1 MENGVDVVI
10 EKNIPNF
17 EGYTVTNEGKV
28 YSIKREN
35 RKKELKLERTR
46 NGYNRVTFCKDGKTT
61 RFLVHR
67 LVATVFLGERD
78 RPMMV
83 NHKDGNKTN
92 NNIEN
97 LEWVTCR
104 ENTFHAF
111 RNGLRKTE
119 RTVLTDDVLKVI
131 STMLDEGH
139 SQRGI
144 ARELGLNRNAAWRAS
159 KMIKG
164 ERYCK

>member
-1 MENGVDVVI
+1 MI

-28 YSIKREN
+28 YSTKREN

-67 LVATVFLGERD
+67 LVAAVFLGERD

-92 NNIEN
+92 NHVDN
-97 LEWVTCR
+97 LEWVTCS
-104 ENTFHAF
+104 ENTIHAF
-111 RNGLRKTE
+111 ENGLRRTE
-119 RTVLTDDVLKVI
+119 RTVLTDEVLGVI
-131 STMLDEGH
+131 SIMLDKGY
-139 SQRGI
+139 SQRKI
-144 ARELGLNRNAAWRAS
+144 ARELGINRNASYRAS
-159 KMIKG
+159 RIIKG
-164 ERYCK
+164 ERYY